1 MSLRDTIKGAAE
13 EAQETVASVASK
25 KSQKESEK
33 SDGQTV
39 KYAPRKSAASAKPSR
54 EAAAYAF
61 QVLRDLSQPR
71 VAPPQQKS
79 KNVLLGSVSVRMMT
93 LGIAALRFC

>member
-39 KYAPRKSAASAKPSR
+39 KYAPRKSAACLLYTSD
-54 EAAAYAF
+54 AADE
-61 QVLRDLSQPR
+61 L
-71 VAPPQQKS
+71 
-79 KNVLLGSVSVRMMT
+79 
-93 LGIAALRFC
+93 